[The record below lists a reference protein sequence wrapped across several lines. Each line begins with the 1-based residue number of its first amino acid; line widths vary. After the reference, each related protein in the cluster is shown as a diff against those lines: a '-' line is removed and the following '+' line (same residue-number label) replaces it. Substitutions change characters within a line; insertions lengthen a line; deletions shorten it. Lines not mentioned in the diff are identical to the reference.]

1 MELVEEVN
9 AFLSEWSEVA
19 RLETPQG
26 LTALAC
32 GSRALVLPVPVRSR
46 SAEEAF
52 RVNALVR
59 LSLDFLMTS
68 FPETKVVMLPED
80 MWRARPEMMRPRL
93 LAQIGRFR
101 SIFARNTSARRITG
115 PEAAEFLK
123 KWHTYSDAASRYRY
137 GLFLGG
143 TLLVAVATFSSARTW
158 QKQEGIVRSYEW
170 VRYASLP
177 DVRVVG
183 GMGKLLKT
191 FVREVGPDDVM
202 SYADLEWTDGEVY
215 DRLGFREEGLR
226 GSVLFSV
233 NEKSWERKALTCD
246 MVGPQGSLYHVN
258 LGSRKYRLK
267 VENKDEK

>member
-1 MELVEEVN
+1 MAGFYQVDVVLQKERDQQHPYVHSIIIRIRGYNHLIIAKPIKPVRQAE
-9 AFLSEWSEVA
+9 S
-19 RLETPQG
+19 RLETPQR

-32 GSRALVLPVPVRSR
+32 GKKALVLPVPVRSR

-68 FPETKVVMLPED
+68 FPETKVVILPED

-123 KWHTYSDAASRYRY
+123 KCHTYSDAASRYRY

-158 QKQEGIVRSYEW
+158 QKQEGVVRSYEW

-177 DVRVVG
+177 DVRVVPY
-183 GMGKLLKT
+183 L
-191 FVREVGPDDVM
+191 EVLGQMYGQM
-202 SYADLEWTDGEVY
+202 SRTYNNYGY
-215 DRLGFREEGLR
+215 
-226 GSVLFSV
+226 
-233 NEKSWERKALTCD
+233 
-246 MVGPQGSLYHVN
+246 
-258 LGSRKYRLK
+258 
-267 VENKDEK
+267 